1 MKNSLLILLA
11 LSILSCKSLDKAQL
25 MDSISIIP
33 NIESVKINELF
44 SEVNTIKLVGE
55 ELPFSIYRV
64 LPIEKG
70 FLLLDGQ
77 KEKIFRVTS
86 DGETHLFL
94 NSKGEG
100 PSQYL
105 EIWDMKYDFKSS
117 KLFILDR
124 KLSKLLIYHSSS
136 KEFKEFPIKKDFIS
150 SILSFGIIKTDEV
163 VFQTSGSTGYK
174 FLKFNLS
181 KNEYTN
187 IVEMESEFNQLGFG
201 NDKSMNILENSISVI
216 YPLSGKIEKYDF
228 SFIREADIH
237 LDFNNY
243 SISPLEIEK
252 VNNDQNRMFDLI
264 QNDDERRVHS
274 FLLEESENYILLS
287 YYLGSFRNGFF
298 LKSLVNKS
306 TGDVISFKDIIVGNE
321 SIDFR
326 LIGRNRMDEFI
337 FTLNSEEL
345 EKISS
350 SSLNL
355 VSRKF
360 KVDISPEHQY
370 LVFCRP

>member
-1 MKNSLLILLA
+1 MKNSWLILLA
-11 LSILSCKSLDKAQL
+11 LSFLSCKSLDKAQL

-70 FLLLDGQ
+70 FFLLDGQ
-77 KEKIFRVTS
+77 KEKIFKVTS

-136 KEFKEFPIKKDFIS
+136 KEFEEFPIKKEFIS

-163 VFQTSGSTGYK
+163 VFQTSGSAGYK

-228 SFIREADIH
+228 SFTREADIH
-237 LDFNNY
+237 LDFKNY

-264 QNDDERRVHS
+264 QNDDEKRVHS
-274 FLLEESENYILLS
+274 FLLEESKNYFLLS

-306 TGDVISFKDIIVGNE
+306 TGDVISFKDVIVGDE

-345 EKISS
+345 EKISP

-355 VSRKF
+355 VSRRF
-360 KVDISPEHQY
+360 KVDISPDHQY
-370 LVFCRP
+370 LIFCRP